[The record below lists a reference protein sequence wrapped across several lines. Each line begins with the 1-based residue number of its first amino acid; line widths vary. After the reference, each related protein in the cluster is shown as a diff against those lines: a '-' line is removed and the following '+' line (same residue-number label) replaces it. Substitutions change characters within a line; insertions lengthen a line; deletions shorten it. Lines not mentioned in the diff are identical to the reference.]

1 MVESLAP
8 LQTPKPASSVILNG
22 ISWQT
27 FKILMAEVGDG
38 RPWRIAYD
46 RGTLEIRM
54 PLTEHEEPKIL
65 LANFVEVLA
74 DELEIE
80 VRQLGALTLEREDL
94 TRAVEPD
101 TCFYIQN
108 EFRVR
113 GRREINL
120 PDDPPPDLVIES
132 DHTSSSIDKFA
143 IYASMGV
150 PEIWRYRRQ
159 KLEVYQR
166 MEGYEPVLQSVAFPF
181 LPVGEVPGFIEQ
193 SRTVGQ
199 RSAVRLFR
207 QRIQEI
213 LATTGLEQYD

>member
-1 MVESLAP
+1 MVKSPAP
-8 LQTPKPASSVILNG
+8 VQPIKPASIIILNCV
-22 ISWQT
+22 SWQT
-27 FKILMAEVGDG
+27 FKTLMAEVGDG

-54 PLTEHEEPKIL
+54 PLTEHEEPKKIL
-65 LANFVEVLA
+65 LANFVEVIA
-74 DELEIE
+74 DELEME

-101 TCFYIQN
+101 TCVYIQN
-108 EFRVR
+108 ESRVR
-113 GRREINL
+113 SRREINL
-120 PDDPPPDLVIES
+120 PDDPLPDLVIES
-132 DHTSSSIDKFA
+132 DYASSSINKFV
-143 IYASMGV
+143 ICGSMGV

-159 KLEVYQR
+159 SLEVYQR
-166 MEGYEPVLQSVAFPF
+166 VEENYESALQSIAFPF

-207 QRIQEI
+207 QHIQEI
-213 LATTGLEQYD
+213 LANQTN

>member
-1 MVESLAP
+1 MVKSP
-8 LQTPKPASSVILNG
+8 TPVQPPRPTANVILNG
-22 ISWQT
+22 VSWQT
-27 FKILMAEVGDG
+27 FKTLMAEVGDG

-46 RGTLEIRM
+46 QGTLEIRM
-54 PLTEHEEPKIL
+54 PLIEHEEPKGLIES
-65 LANFVEVLA
+65 FVEVIA

-80 VRQLGALTLEREDL
+80 VRKLGALTLEREDL

-108 EFRVR
+108 ESRVR
-113 GRREINL
+113 GQREINL

-132 DHTSSSIDKFA
+132 DYTSSSINKFE
-143 IYASMGV
+143 IYASLGV

-159 KLEVYQR
+159 TLEVYQR
-166 MEGYEPVLQSVAFPF
+166 VEGNYELVLQSIAFPF
-181 LPVGEVPGFIEQ
+181 LPVAEVPGFIEQ
-193 SRTVGQ
+193 SRTIGQ

-213 LATTGLEQYD
+213 LANQTN